1 MNNNATLTATAR
13 NAAYRD
19 GNTELN
25 RVMTRSLNLLND
37 GVSYREKSYV
47 NDGLKRYGY
56 DISNA
61 QTLSGRNVGSGI
73 IDP

>member
-1 MNNNATLTATAR
+1 
-13 NAAYRD
+13 
-19 GNTELN
+19 
-25 RVMTRSLNLLND
+25 MTRSLNLLND